1 MKLIVDDRRSP
12 LWRVFSCNLW
22 NRRKYLLDMQNTSLS
37 IEKKQFAGLRK
48 ETVSFM
54 IAAVVCAS
62 APLLARHQQLGSGGP
77 SFEVASVKLNTDLKN
92 IPKMN
97 TDPSGI
103 IYTWVTLTDCIEA
116 AYGIKQYQVG
126 PAWMS
131 SVRYDISARAPAGA
145 STAQFM
151 TMLQTLL
158 SERFKLQFHRE
169 KRGIPVYVLQAGK
182 RTNLTASTG
191 DEPSESQLTANG
203 FVFRRT
209 TMAEFVRFLSSWPSL
224 GRPVTDQTGLDGRYD
239 FTFNWFDSG
248 GPSSMGEVKRAMAS
262 GDPSAFVDAVARL
275 GLQLELKKSPADA
288 LVIDRIERVPTQN

>member
-1 MKLIVDDRRSP
+1 
-12 LWRVFSCNLW
+12 
-22 NRRKYLLDMQNTSLS
+22 MQNTSLS
-37 IEKKQFAGLRK
+37 IEKKQFGGLQK
-48 ETVSFM
+48 KTVFFM
-54 IAAVVCAS
+54 IAAAVSAA
-62 APLLARHQQLGSGGP
+62 APLLARHQQMGSGGP

-116 AYGIKQYQVG
+116 AYGIKQYQVVG

-131 SVRYDISARAPAGA
+131 SARYDISARAPAGA

-169 KRGIPVYVLQAGK
+169 KRDIPVYLLQAGK
-182 RTNLTASTG
+182 RPNLAVSTG

-209 TMAEFVRFLSSWPSL
+209 TMAEFARFLSSWPSL
-224 GRPVTDQTGLDGRYD
+224 GRPVNDQTGLDGRYD
-239 FTFNWFDSG
+239 FVLNWFDSG
-248 GPSSMGEVKRAMAS
+248 GPSSIGEVKRSMAS
-262 GDPSAFVDAVARL
+262 GDPSTFVDAVARL
-275 GLQLELKKSPADA
+275 GLQLELKKSAADA
-288 LVIDRIERVPTQN
+288 LVIDRVERVPTQN